1 MESRKLSKA
10 GGPLVPSPP
19 PPKKNTPGWSLDV
32 AWRVLCGFY
41 SPRARLVPCGFCQS
55 PWLLGVFA
63 APNIARFMGA
73 CMPWKP
79 EVLLVTDFV
88 NELKLTL
95 KNRNAGDIVIR
106 SDFKTPGEVM
116 DDTREDETFVK
127 FMKRKRT

>member
-1 MESRKLSKA
+1 
-10 GGPLVPSPP
+10 
-19 PPKKNTPGWSLDV
+19 
-32 AWRVLCGFY
+32 
-41 SPRARLVPCGFCQS
+41 
-55 PWLLGVFA
+55 
-63 APNIARFMGA
+63 
-73 CMPWKP
+73 MPWKP